1 MADVMQPY
9 ILSRT
14 ALERRAIDLLV
25 IGGGVAGTF
34 AALAAKRA
42 DPARSVVI
50 VEQSNILGGQG
61 TVGGV
66 AGFVGDTARVNAIFA
81 ELVARLERAGKIDPY
96 RSNDDRRAYDL
107 ESCGFYLQEMVAEAG
122 IETWLHAV
130 ALDGKAQDGW
140 VKEVLIS
147 VGPTLAVV
155 EPAMVIDATGNALIA
170 DILGLP
176 TRHLGALAQLPMSLY
191 FTLWDTG
198 RPVRPFLPE
207 GCPRWDNDDDL
218 PMTSLH
224 GFADGRIEVKMK
236 VVGFDAA
243 DGFSLS
249 EAEIH
254 GRRQMM
260 GLIYHLQTRGYRGRH
275 AAGGGKPLA
284 TYTLASVSRAIGQRE
299 GRRIIGRATLTED
312 DIRHAAIFDDAVA
325 VGTYHLDFHW
335 PDTDKRAGTGI
346 TDMVEPYH
354 IPLGAMLPQGMHN
367 VLCPGRS
374 LSGDQM
380 ALSSYRAMAT
390 CAQMGFGAGIA
401 AALAS
406 ASRGSLA
413 ALDPTALRAAI
424 KAGGQSLDLSR
435 YGDYLRCLQ
444 LIEEIIPIAASD
456 GDRLMLERL
465 SNGRTHASLMKG
477 NAVVAAALRE
487 RTAWSSI
494 GPLEDAASLS
504 PDTARPNAVI
514 PDAAVPSPAVP
525 DAVKGQV
532 RFDTTGAILAFAE
545 ACPSSAL
552 TEDGAVGCILLKRC
566 HRGEERWELHATVDE
581 PGRLF
586 ALIVAGDRLR
596 YRVLST
602 DHRSAVAPDLIPT
615 AIGCAV
621 AFAARDGRIHFWEAS
636 EDRFADI
643 GSPAPDPQTLKR
655 RPYEDHLL
663 LAEAPGL
670 EIAS

>member
-1 MADVMQPY
+1 MQPY

-25 IGGGVAGTF
+25 IGGGMAGTF

-66 AGFVGDTARVNAIFA
+66 AGFVGDTARVNAVFA

-390 CAQMGFGAGIA
+390 CAQMGFGAGTA

-406 ASRGSLA
+406 ASGGSLA

-424 KAGGQSLDLSR
+424 EAGGQSLDLSR

-456 GDRLMLERL
+456 GDHLMLERL

-487 RTAWSSI
+487 RAVWSAI
-494 GPLEDAASLS
+494 GPMEDAASLT

-621 AFAARDGRIHFWEAS
+621 AFATHDGRIHFWEAS

-643 GSPAPDPQTLKR
+643 GSPAPDPQALKR

>member
-1 MADVMQPY
+1 
-9 ILSRT
+9 
-14 ALERRAIDLLV
+14 
-25 IGGGVAGTF
+25 
-34 AALAAKRA
+34 
-42 DPARSVVI
+42 
-50 VEQSNILGGQG
+50 
-61 TVGGV
+61 
-66 AGFVGDTARVNAIFA
+66 
-81 ELVARLERAGKIDPY
+81 
-96 RSNDDRRAYDL
+96 
-107 ESCGFYLQEMVAEAG
+107 
-122 IETWLHAV
+122 
-130 ALDGKAQDGW
+130 
-140 VKEVLIS
+140 
-147 VGPTLAVV
+147 VGPTLVAV
-155 EPAMVIDATGNALIA
+155 EPGMVIDATGNALVA

-224 GFADGRIEVKMK
+224 SFADGRLEVKMK

-299 GRRIIGRATLTED
+299 GRRIIGGATLTEHD
-312 DIRHAAIFDDAVA
+312 VRHAASFDDAVA

-367 VLCPGRS
+367 LLCPGRS

-380 ALSSYRAMAT
+380 ALSSYRAMTT
-390 CAQMGFGAGIA
+390 CAQMGFGAGTA
-401 AALAS
+401 ATLALSS
-406 ASRGSLA
+406 AGSLTDLDHD
-413 ALDPTALRAAI
+413 ALLAAI
-424 KAGGQSLDLSR
+424 EAGGQKLDLSC

-444 LIEEIIPIAASD
+444 LIEEIIPIDSRE
-456 GDRLMLERL
+456 GDRLVLDRL
-465 SNGRTHASLMKG
+465 SNGRTRAALVRG
-477 NAVVAAALRE
+477 DDVVATALRE
-487 RTAWSSI
+487 RATWAPVADRD
-494 GPLEDAASLS
+494 GPQRVA
-504 PDTARPNAVI
+504 PDDARPNAVMG
-514 PDAAVPSPAVP
+514 
-525 DAVKGQV
+525 KV
-532 RFDTTGAILAFAE
+532 RFDAAGSILAFAE
-545 ACPSSAL
+545 AHQSAPVVG
-552 TEDGAVGCILLKRC
+552 EGAVACILLKRC
-566 HRGEERWELHATVDE
+566 QRGEERWELHATVDE

-586 ALIVAGDRLR
+586 ALIVTGEHPR

-602 DHRSAVAPDLIPT
+602 DHDGAVSPDVIPT
-615 AIGCAV
+615 AIGCAA
-621 AFAARDGRIHFWEAS
+621 AFANRDGQVHFWEGS
-636 EDRFADI
+636 EDRFAPI
-643 GSPAPDPQTLKR
+643 GEPAPDPRALKQ
-655 RPYEDHLL
+655 RPYQDHVL
-663 LAEAPGL
+663 LAEAPRMEG
-670 EIAS
+670 AS

>member
-9 ILSRT
+9 TLSRT
-14 ALERRAIDLLV
+14 AILRRAIDVLV
-25 IGGGVAGTF
+25 IGGGMAGTF

-81 ELVARLERAGKIDPY
+81 DLVARLERAGKIDPY

-107 ESCGFYLQEMVAEAG
+107 ESCGYYLQEMVAEAG

-155 EPAMVIDATGNALIA
+155 EPGMVIDATGNALIA

-299 GRRIIGRATLTED
+299 GRRIVGRATLTED

-390 CAQMGFGAGIA
+390 CAQMGFGAGTA

-406 ASRGSLA
+406 ASDGSLA
-413 ALDPTALRAAI
+413 ALDAATVRAAI
-424 KAGGQSLDLSR
+424 EAGGQSLDLSR

-444 LIEEIIPIAASD
+444 LIDEIIPIAVNR
-456 GDRLMLERL
+456 GDRLTLERL
-465 SNGRTHASLMKG
+465 SNGRTRATLMRG

-487 RTAWSSI
+487 RTAWSAI
-494 GPLEDAASLS
+494 APEEGTGSLT
-504 PDTARPNAVI
+504 PDTDRPNAVI
-514 PDAAVPSPAVP
+514 PNAVIPSAVL
-525 DAVKGQV
+525 GLV
-532 RFDTTGAILAFAE
+532 RFDATGAILAFSE
-545 ACPSSAL
+545 AHQPGAMAA
-552 TEDGAVGCILLKRC
+552 DGAVGCVLLKRC
-566 HRGEERWELHATVDE
+566 HRGEEQWELHATVNE

-586 ALIVAGDRLR
+586 VMIVAGDRRR
-596 YRVLST
+596 YRVLT
-602 DHRSAVAPDLIPT
+602 ADHDSAVSPDLIPT

-636 EDRFADI
+636 EDRFAAI
-643 GSPAPDPQTLKR
+643 GSPEPDPQTLKR
-655 RPYEDHLL
+655 RPYEDHVL
-663 LAEAPGL
+663 LAEAPRM
-670 EIAS
+670 ETAS

>member
-9 ILSRT
+9 TLSRT
-14 ALERRAIDLLV
+14 ALVRRAIDLLV
-25 IGGGVAGTF
+25 IGGGMAGTF

-42 DPARSVVI
+42 NPARSVVI

-66 AGFVGDTARVNAIFA
+66 AGFVGDTARVNAVFA
-81 ELVARLERAGKIDPY
+81 DLVARLERAGKIDPY

-107 ESCGFYLQEMVAEAG
+107 ESCGYYLQEMVAEAG

-130 ALDGKAQDGW
+130 ALDGKARDGW

-155 EPAMVIDATGNALIA
+155 EPGMVIDATGNALIA

-299 GRRIIGRATLTED
+299 GRRIVGRATLIED

-354 IPLGAMLPQGMHN
+354 IPLRAMLPQGMHN

-390 CAQMGFGAGIA
+390 CAQMGFGAGTA

-406 ASRGSLA
+406 ASGSSLS
-413 ALDPTALRAAI
+413 ALDPAALRAAI
-424 KAGGQSLDLSR
+424 EAGGQSLDLSR

-444 LIEEIIPIAASD
+444 CIDEIIPIAANG
-456 GDRLMLERL
+456 GDRLTLERL
-465 SNGRTHASLMKG
+465 SNGRTRATFMKG
-477 NAVVAAALRE
+477 NAVVAAAQRE
-487 RTAWSSI
+487 RTAWSAI
-494 GPLEDAASLS
+494 GTEEGPESFTPGTDRLD
-504 PDTARPNAVI
+504 AVI
-514 PDAAVPSPAVP
+514 PSPAVP
-525 DAVKGQV
+525 DAVMGLV
-532 RFDTTGAILAFAE
+532 RFDATGAILAFAE
-545 ACPSSAL
+545 GHRGSAL
-552 TEDGAVGCILLKRC
+552 ADDGAVGCVLLKRC
-566 HRGEERWELHATVDE
+566 QRDDERWELHATVDE
-581 PGRLF
+581 PSRLF

-596 YRVLST
+596 YRILSR
-602 DHRSAVAPDLIPT
+602 DHDSAVAPDLIPT

-621 AFAARDGRIHFWEAS
+621 AFATRDGRIHFWEAS
-636 EDRFADI
+636 EDRFAAV
-643 GSPAPDPQTLKR
+643 GSPEPDPQTLKR

-663 LAEAPGL
+663 LADAPRM
-670 EIAS
+670 ETAS

>member
-1 MADVMQPY
+1 MAEPMQSY
-9 ILSRT
+9 TLSRT
-14 ALERRAIDLLV
+14 VPVRRAIDVLV
-25 IGGGVAGTF
+25 IGGGMAGTF

-42 DPARSVVI
+42 DPSRSVVI

-107 ESCGFYLQEMVAEAG
+107 ESCGYYLQDMVAEAG

-130 ALDGKAQDGW
+130 ALDGKAREGW
-140 VKEVLIS
+140 VTEVLIS
-147 VGPTLAVV
+147 VGPTLVVV
-155 EPAMVIDATGNALIA
+155 EPGAVIDATGNALMA

-198 RPVRPFLPE
+198 RPVHPFLPE
-207 GCPRWDNDDDL
+207 GCPRWDSDDDL

-299 GRRIIGRATLTED
+299 GRRIVGGATLTED
-312 DIRHAAIFDDAVA
+312 DVRHAAVFDDAVA

-354 IPLGAMLPQGMHN
+354 IPLRAMLPQGMHN
-367 VLCPGRS
+367 LLCPGRS

-390 CAQMGFGAGIA
+390 CAQMGFGAGTA
-401 AALAS
+401 AHLALATGGSLTTLDPAAL
-406 ASRGSLA
+406 R
-413 ALDPTALRAAI
+413 TAI
-424 KAGGQSLDLSR
+424 EAGGQILDLSR

-444 LIEEIIPIAASD
+444 LIEETIPIHARD
-456 GDRLMLERL
+456 GDRLALDRL
-465 SNGRTHASLMKG
+465 SNGRTRATLVRGG
-477 NAVVAAALRE
+477 NAVASALRE
-487 RTAWSSI
+487 HTAWARIAPSEEAQRVA
-494 GPLEDAASLS
+494 LDDE
-504 PDTARPNAVI
+504 RPNAVMGKVCF
-514 PDAAVPSPAVP
+514 DAAGS
-525 DAVKGQV
+525 
-532 RFDTTGAILAFAE
+532 ILAFDE
-545 ACPSSAL
+545 AQQPAPAAG
-552 TEDGAVGCILLKRC
+552 EGAVACVLLKRC
-566 HRGEERWELHATVDE
+566 QRGEERWEVHATTDE

-586 ALIVAGDRLR
+586 VLIIADERVR
-596 YRVLST
+596 YRVLSR
-602 DHRSAVAPDLIPT
+602 DHDSAVWPDLIPT
-615 AIGCAV
+615 AIGCAA
-621 AFAARDGRIHFWEAS
+621 AFTDRDGAVHFWEGS
-636 EDRFADI
+636 EDRFAPI
-643 GSPAPDPQTLKR
+643 GEPEPNPQTLKQ
-655 RPYEDHLL
+655 RPYEDHVLL
-663 LAEAPGL
+663 VDVPRV
-670 EIAS
+670 EITS